1 MFKING
7 EDWKILLVSSNHP
20 ALMRSDGSWTI
31 GACDDNAKSIYILET
46 LNNAYFKKVLCHE
59 LTHACMFS
67 YNVDLCIEQE
77 ELLADLMATY
87 GQEIIHITNL
97 IFGRLKQQKNR
108 GSVT

>member
-20 ALMRSDGSWTI
+20 ALIRSDGSTTI
-31 GACDDNAKSIYILET
+31 GVCDDNTKSIYIVET
-46 LNNAYFKKVLCHE
+46 LNDHYFKKVLCHE

-67 YNVDLCIEQE
+67 YNIELCLEQE

-87 GQEIIHITNL
+87 GQEIIQITNL

-108 GSVT
+108 VQ